1 MTDALNLLT
10 LICASAC
17 ALAFGVAVAF
27 LLLRGF
33 FYWMMPQSVRNAPR
47 RVAKPAAEIAS

>member
-1 MTDALNLLT
+1 MADALNLLT

-17 ALAFGVAVAF
+17 ALAFGVAAAF
-27 LLLRGF
+27 LLLRWF
-33 FYWMMPQSVRNAPR
+33 FACMTPQSARTAVR